1 MMYLLTYS
9 GPAVKA
15 YLKNHANARRYTQH
29 VIRWGVC
36 WGFLQASPNW
46 DTAWQAEE
54 RHPIS
59 DYENAGEQFLL
70 ERVTPCSIQIQAP
83 PLKIDDMWSEEVLYD
98 QHIKAGNVL
107 YIRGSMSEI
116 LDTAKQLN
124 ISTPWLSQHQTLPP
138 LQMKEQTQYPNS
150 RPQKPTMA
158 PKPRHREF
166 VRQGP
171 QPSPRVQ
178 RPTPPQGQ
186 IQIQIHQQLSPRGQQ
201 APHVSNRDMR
211 SARGPQGPQGQQSQR
226 RQPPSHTGTP
236 AGKNNTYG
244 REPQSQRRPPPLT
257 PL

>member
-70 ERVTPCSIQIQAP
+70 ERVTPCSIQIQA
-83 PLKIDDMWSEEVLYD
+83 
-98 QHIKAGNVL
+98 Q
-107 YIRGSMSEI
+107 
-116 LDTAKQLN
+116 
-124 ISTPWLSQHQTLPP
+124 
-138 LQMKEQTQYPNS
+138 
-150 RPQKPTMA
+150 PTMA

-186 IQIQIHQQLSPRGQQ
+186 IQIHQQLSPRGQQ

-211 SARGPQGPQGQQSQR
+211 SARGPQGPQGPQGQQSQR